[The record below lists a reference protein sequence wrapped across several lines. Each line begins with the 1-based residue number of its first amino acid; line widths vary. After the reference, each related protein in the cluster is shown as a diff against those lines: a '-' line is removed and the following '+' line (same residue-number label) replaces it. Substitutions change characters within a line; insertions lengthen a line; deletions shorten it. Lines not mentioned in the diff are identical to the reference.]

1 MRVRDNGLKNEN
13 TVLVGTQKMA
23 AIIVI
28 IIVLYLEVLL
38 INGSGIDFAIGNGK
52 INHGVNCIF

>member
-1 MRVRDNGLKNEN
+1 
-13 TVLVGTQKMA
+13 MA

-38 INGSGIDFAIGNGK
+38 TNGSGIDFAIGNGK
-52 INHGVNCIF
+52 INHGVNCIFSETETWQ